1 MTAAPI
7 GPTKRRHPS
16 TVIVGGAFAFSTLL
30 GTLGLSAATPV
41 AMAAPNNANTFV
53 LNLECSNGQEHA
65 VTVLEPA
72 PDRAAVHVVDSRS
85 VLVPTVFQWHVVV
98 TDAHGNILDES
109 TPPPELVHGRS
120 GEQLKTIECTFSQTA
135 HHDSPE
141 GGYTVRVEG
150 TVQALDPGSKAGGVG
165 WPPARAPERMR
176 ASPIGR

>member
-7 GPTKRRHPS
+7 GSTKRRRPL

-30 GTLGLSAATPV
+30 GTLGLSV
-41 AMAAPNNANTFV
+41 ALAAPNNANTFV
-53 LNLECSNGQEHA
+53 LNLECSNGQEYA

-85 VLVPTVFQWHVVV
+85 VLIPSVFQWHVVV

-120 GEQLKTIECTFSQTA
+120 GEQFKTIECTFSQTA
-135 HHDSPE
+135 HHDSPD
-141 GGYTVRVEG
+141 GGYTVRVDG
-150 TVQALDPGSKAGGVG
+150 TVQAFDPGNKAGGDRV
-165 WPPARAPERMR
+165 
-176 ASPIGR
+176 ASNPGA